1 MNGWENLRLYYTRQ
15 REELQVT
22 DKKMIRI
29 SISEDDVEF
38 LISELIGA
46 LRASLGTNEY
56 LLRQKDD
63 CGDIGLRAAEALE
76 HFNDALTEAGTKEAL
91 EHFKNSMTEADS
103 K

>member
-1 MNGWENLRLYYTRQ
+1 MI
-15 REELQVT
+15 

-38 LISELIGA
+38 LISELIGE
-46 LRASLGTNEY
+46 LRTSRGTNEY

-63 CGDIGLRAAEALE
+63 DGDIIFRSTKALENLVNAFTEASNPELLKHLSEAL
-76 HFNDALTEAGTKEAL
+76 
-91 EHFKNSMTEADS
+91 TEADS

>member
-1 MNGWENLRLYYTRQ
+1 MRDVNGWENLRLYYTRQ

-46 LRASLGTNEY
+46 LRTSRGTNEY

-63 CGDIGLRAAEALE
+63 CGDFRRRAAEALE
-76 HFNDALTEAGTKEAL
+76 HFTNDMFGD
-91 EHFKNSMTEADS
+91 DS

>member
-38 LISELIGA
+38 LISELIGE
-46 LRASLGTNEY
+46 LRTSRGTKEY

-63 CGDIGLRAAEALE
+63 DGDIGIGRLAAEALE
-76 HFNDALTEAGTKEAL
+76 HFTNGLMGD
-91 EHFKNSMTEADS
+91 DS